1 MVSERTHRH
10 QRRVNHLEQLEDVV
24 SDINVGEFW
33 VQASEIGV
41 VDVFEDERGSFA
53 LQKRCQRGES
63 RSKEGQTHLAIAHD
77 IEQTNNVGASA

>member
-1 MVSERTHRH
+1 VVSERTHRH

-41 VDVFEDERGSFA
+41 VHVFEDERGSFA
-53 LQKRCQRGES
+53 LQKRYQRES